1 MPYPVIKLHRG
12 REQSVLRRHPWI
24 FSRAI
29 QQVPKSISDGDI
41 VLIQDAGGLPVAMG
55 HYQDSSLA
63 IRILAFAETQVDH
76 QFWTSKLNEAYMY
89 RNRLH
94 WLKPGHTNAFRLV
107 HGEGDQLPGLII
119 DVYGSVAVVQAHSIG
134 MHKARH
140 DIAEALQQ
148 IHGLRIQAVYAKS
161 KEVLPSEYA
170 KEVTDEWLTGE
181 PVEEIVM
188 HEGGIQFTVNVM
200 TGQKTGFFLDQR
212 INREIVG
219 KYANGATVLNGFS
232 YSGGFSMYA
241 LQGGATQV
249 TSVDSSLAA
258 LELAEKNAVNNAFP
272 GAHRCVRENVLTYL
286 NQTDSLFD
294 MVIMDPPAFA
304 KNLEKRHNA
313 VQAYKRLNILAM
325 AKVKPGGLLFT
336 FSCSQVVDRI
346 LFNNTIV
353 AAAIESGRMARI
365 VHELSQGPD
374 HPVSVFHPEG
384 HYLKGLA
391 IYLD

>member
-272 GAHRCVRENVLTYL
+272 GAHRCVRENVMTYL

-391 IYLD
+391 LYLD

>member
-391 IYLD
+391 LYLD

>member
-161 KEVLPSEYA
+161 KEALPSEYA

-272 GAHRCVRENVLTYL
+272 GAHRCVRENVMTYL

-391 IYLD
+391 LYLD